1 MATVHPD
8 LPSEEDL
15 ARLIPA
21 FYARVR
27 EDPLIGPV
35 FNAAIDDW
43 PHHLERLTAFWSS
56 VMLTSGRYKGSPMQ
70 AHLRHRG
77 SIEPEMFA
85 RWLALWHEVTDA
97 MLSPAAARAMQ
108 GKADLIGESLQL
120 ALFYRPERR
129 PPA

>member
-1 MATVHPD
+1 MTAE
-8 LPSEEDL
+8 LPSEEEL

-21 FYARVR
+21 FYGRVR
-27 EDPLIGPV
+27 EDPLIGPL
-35 FNAAIDDW
+35 FNEAIDDW

-70 AHLRHRG
+70 AHLRHGEAIR
-77 SIEPEMFA
+77 PEMFA

-97 MLSPAAARAMQ
+97 MLSPAAAQAMQ

-120 ALFYRPERR
+120 ALFYRPGRKV
-129 PPA
+129 PA